1 MLNGKK
7 VVGIICECNPF
18 HAGHKR
24 LVKEALK
31 RGDFLIAVMSGNF
44 VQRGE
49 PAVSNKY
56 DRTKKLLKNGI
67 DLVIELPVE
76 YVLSSAKYFASAG
89 VKILDSLNFVDYVIF
104 GSKIADINKLS
115 KYADLNIKNEN
126 DFSIKNNLK
135 AGDTYSKAISK
146 IYDAK
151 LSSNDILAIEYI
163 AALKKLKSKIVP
175 ITIERKNDLK
185 TASELRK
192 NMKLH
197 ITNNSFSDIL
207 NYKILLAKNNIIDL
221 SKNYLVTNDLYNSIL
236 NIKDTNLSLDK
247 MSAVL
252 KTKNRTL
259 SNIKRV
265 LLNIVLDIKS
275 SNVINPLLKPKYIR
289 ILGVKKTFLQ
299 YLKFI
304 KVPYLLS
311 FAPSSYK
318 SFIKNFK
325 NSKEV
330 TFNKKEGFNLSPSIL
345 TNIFASNLY
354 YSFSNCA
361 ISESEQKVVIY
372 E

>member
-1 MLNGKK
+1 MLNEKK

-31 RGDFLIAVMSGNF
+31 RGDFLVAVMSGNF

-49 PAVSNKY
+49 PAVTNKY

-146 IYDAK
+146 IYDIK
-151 LSSNDILAIEYI
+151 LSSNDILAVEYI

-175 ITIERKNDLK
+175 ITIERKDDLK

-236 NIKDTNLSLDK
+236 NFKSTNLSFDK
-247 MSAVL
+247 ISATL

-275 SNVINPLLKPKYIR
+275 SNVINSLLKPKYIR